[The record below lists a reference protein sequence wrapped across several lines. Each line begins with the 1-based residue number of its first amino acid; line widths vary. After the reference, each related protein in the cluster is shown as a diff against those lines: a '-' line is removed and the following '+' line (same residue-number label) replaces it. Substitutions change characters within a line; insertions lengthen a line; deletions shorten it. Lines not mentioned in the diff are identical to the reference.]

1 MQKMYFLVG
10 LMGCGKTWWGQRLA
24 ERLNLPFVDLDEQIE
39 AGAGMSISDIFDR
52 MGEAGFRRLEREHL
66 RCLAAMPGGV
76 VALGGGA
83 PCFFDNL
90 EWMKAHGIVIY
101 LDTPVSLIVARLA
114 ANHISRPLLA
124 DTPGHELQNR
134 LEEILRQRE
143 PFYRQAH
150 ITIEQRGDAD
160 MLPLLEA
167 AIGKFHANGR
177 Q

>member
-1 MQKMYFLVG
+1 MQKMYFLTG

-39 AGAGMSISDIFDR
+39 AGEGMSIPEIFNR
-52 MGEAGFRRLEREHL
+52 LGENGFRQLEREYL
-66 RCLAAMPGGV
+66 RQLAYTPEAV

-101 LDTPVSLIVARLA
+101 LDTPVPLIVARLA
-114 ANHISRPLLA
+114 ANQHNRPLLA
-124 DTPGHELQNR
+124 NTPVGQLSER
-134 LEEILRQRE
+134 LENLLRQRE

-150 ITIEQRGDAD
+150 ITIEQTGDTD
-160 MLPLLEA
+160 LLPLLEA
-167 AIGKFHANGR
+167 AIAKFHANSKW
-177 Q
+177 

>member
-1 MQKMYFLVG
+1 MQKMYFLAG

-39 AGAGMSISDIFDR
+39 TGEGMSIPEIFNR
-52 MGEAGFRRLEREHL
+52 LGEAGFRRLEREQL
-66 RCLAAMPGGV
+66 RCLAAMPGAV
-76 VALGGGA
+76 VALGGGT

-90 EWMKAHGIVIY
+90 AWMKAHGTVIY
-101 LDTPVSLIVARLA
+101 LDTPVSLIVTRLS

-124 DTPGHELQNR
+124 DAPGHELQNR
-134 LEEILRQRE
+134 LEEILRQRK

-150 ITIEQRGDAD
+150 ITINQSGDED

-167 AIGKFHANGR
+167 AIGKFDASGE